1 MSIDAISSATSAWT
15 HSIQTSTVAQA
26 EPASQRQNVTAS
38 APTDSDGDHD
48 GSTGTIDIKA

>member
-15 HSIQTSTVAQA
+15 HSIQTSTVAKA